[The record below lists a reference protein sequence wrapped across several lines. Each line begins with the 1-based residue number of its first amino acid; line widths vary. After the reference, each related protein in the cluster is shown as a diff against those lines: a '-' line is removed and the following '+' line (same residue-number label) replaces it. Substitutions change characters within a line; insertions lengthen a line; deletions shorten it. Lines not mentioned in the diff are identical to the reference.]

1 MFTTIRHGLNQFLN
15 KSRTIKNEP
24 LNKVSLIVVILVDI
38 FILVNVFT
46 GLNDISQWPIS
57 PAQSYPCYE
66 QWERY
71 QNQTFPNKHYEI
83 LRQEISANTDRKNSL
98 EEVFRQGEKGHLGSV
113 NSVCLTYAQY
123 QDKVNYSDNQ
133 KIISSID
140 QTNLKVNNLEQAN
153 QTIRSEYDST
163 LLEKIAGQ
171 TPDKSINQTSAEK
184 ARQQL
189 TENDFKIKDLRQEI
203 SDLKQQLLNKPESI
217 KFISFLNQKES
228 FNTVQ
233 KGHANATFWYP
244 SIQFFF
250 QALFLVPLIAIALLV
265 HNSAQKKGYG
275 LIALISWHLLVIFL
289 IPLVLKVF
297 EFLQIGFIFKLL
309 FDFIQKVFGGLLFL
323 ISYLYILVI
332 PLIGFG
338 IIKFFQTIVFNP
350 KGQATNRFQKS
361 RCIHCAKKIR
371 PQDSHCPH
379 CGEYQYVECGNC
391 HELTYKHLPYCKHC
405 GTSQSVVFSATS
417 EPE

>member
-1 MFTTIRHGLNQFLN
+1 
-15 KSRTIKNEP
+15 S
-24 LNKVSLIVVILVDI
+24 ILLH
-38 FILVNVFT
+38 F
-46 GLNDISQWPIS
+46 
-57 PAQSYPCYE
+57 
-66 QWERY
+66 
-71 QNQTFPNKHYEI
+71 
-83 LRQEISANTDRKNSL
+83 
-98 EEVFRQGEKGHLGSV
+98 FR
-113 NSVCLTYAQY
+113 
-123 QDKVNYSDNQ
+123 
-133 KIISSID
+133 
-140 QTNLKVNNLEQAN
+140 
-153 QTIRSEYDST
+153 RSTLLDST

-184 ARQQL
+184 AKQQL
-189 TENDFKIKDLRQEI
+189 AENNLQITALQQEVKN
-203 SDLKQQLLNKPESI
+203 LKQELLNKPESI
-217 KFISFLNQKES
+217 NFINFLDEKDSFQ
-228 FNTVQ
+228 TVQ

-265 HNSAQKKGYG
+265 HNFAQGKGYG

-350 KGQATNRFQKS
+350 KGQAINRFQKS

-371 PQDSHCPH
+371 PQDAHCPH

-405 GTSQSVVFSATS
+405 GTSQSGVFSATS
-417 EPE
+417 EEG

>member
-15 KSRTIKNEP
+15 KSRTIKNEL

-57 PAQSYPCYE
+57 PSQSYPCYD
-66 QWERY
+66 QWQGY
-71 QNQTFPNKHYEI
+71 QNQISNKHFDI
-83 LRQEISANTDRKNSL
+83 LRQAISVNTDRNNSL
-98 EEVFRQGEKGHLGSV
+98 EAIFRQGEKGHLGNV
-113 NSVCLTYAQY
+113 NQVCLTYAQY

-140 QTNLKVNNLEQAN
+140 QTNLKINNLEQTN
-153 QTIRSEYDST
+153 QTIRSQYDST

-171 TPDKSINQTSAEK
+171 APDKSINQTSAEK
-184 ARQQL
+184 AKQQL
-189 TENDFKIKDLRQEI
+189 TENDLKITALQQELNT
-203 SDLKQQLLNKPESI
+203 LKQQLLNKPESI
-217 KFISFLNQKES
+217 QFINFLNQKDS

-265 HNSAQKKGYG
+265 HNFAQSKGYG
-275 LIALISWHLLVIFL
+275 LIALISWHLLVIFF

-309 FDFIQKVFGGLLFL
+309 FDFIQAVFGGLLFL

-350 KGQATNRFQKS
+350 KGQAANRFQNS
-361 RCIHCAKKIR
+361 RCVRCAKKIR
-371 PQDSHCPH
+371 PQDAHCPH
-379 CGEYQYVECGNC
+379 CGEYQYMECGNC

-405 GTSQSVVFSATS
+405 GTSQEVIFSAIS